1 MRMQRIL
8 LPLLAALVLPNA
20 VNAESIQASVA
31 REQWPRMEKL
41 MDNAGGLFAIG
52 DIDGMCMKVKEYDL
66 LLKMH
71 LEGLQE
77 VYPDGDFFAL
87 MKKVNALLTYC

>member
-1 MRMQRIL
+1 MQRIL
-8 LPLLAALVLPNA
+8 LPLLAALALPNA

-41 MDNAGGLFAIG
+41 FDNATGLFAIG

-66 LLKMH
+66 LMKMH

-77 VYPDGDFFAL
+77 VYPDADFFGII
-87 MKKVNALLTYC
+87 KPVNKLLTEYC

>member
-1 MRMQRIL
+1 MQRIL

-41 MDNAGGLFAIG
+41 MDNATGFFAMG
-52 DIDGMCMKVKEYDL
+52 DIDGMSMKVKEYDL

-87 MKKVNALLTYC
+87 MKKVNVLLTYC